1 MLKYLSYGYL
11 AFIAIIIL
19 YANMGWDLFV
29 FDLIEYVPFKDKL
42 SHFLL
47 VGVLTLAVNNLF
59 NFRRIKLSKYN
70 FLLGSVLVFSF
81 FTLEEASQA
90 FLVNRNCELLDFIC
104 NSLGIIIFEKIGLKI
119 NSVSMIH
126 QKN

>member
-11 AFIAIIIL
+11 FFIGIIIL

-29 FDLIEYVPFKDKL
+29 FDLVKYVPFKDKL

-47 VGVLTLAVNNLF
+47 VGMLTLVVNYLLK
-59 NFRRIKLSKYN
+59 FRRAKISKYN

-90 FLVNRNCELLDFIC
+90 LLANRNCELLDFIC
-104 NSLGIIIFEKIGLKI
+104 NSLGILIFEKIALKI
-119 NSVSMIH
+119 NAAKEM
-126 QKN
+126 QKTP